1 MVAQSCLWTI
11 KYLLIKMR
19 NIKLIFLIISFLIIT
34 NFAKA
39 NLNISL
45 QKYLDDKNLEESSS
59 QIYFLKRC
67 SAIYAYASG
76 VVLKSDAI
84 SSKNFIEISNN
95 LLFKSVELMV
105 IEENKKLEEA
115 QKEAE
120 INRKQL
126 FNNYIADGKK
136 NWEKNKSH
144 FKGSYISEDMAI
156 CSKLTEEE

>member
-1 MVAQSCLWTI
+1 M
-11 KYLLIKMR
+11 KK
-19 NIKLIFLIISFLIIT
+19 IKLVIIIVFTLILS

-39 NLNISL
+39 DLNESL
-45 QKYLDDKNLEESSS
+45 KKYLDGKDLEKGST
-59 QIYFLKRC
+59 QIYLLKRC
-67 SAIYAYASG
+67 SSVYAYASG
-76 VVLKSDAI
+76 IVLKSDAV

-115 QKEAE
+115 QEEAE
-120 INRKQL
+120 NNRKEL

-144 FKGSYISEDMAI
+144 FKGSYISDDMVI
-156 CSKLTEEE
+156 CSKLIKED

>member
-1 MVAQSCLWTI
+1 M
-11 KYLLIKMR
+11 KK
-19 NIKLIFLIISFLIIT
+19 IKLVIIIVFTLILS

-39 NLNISL
+39 DQNESL
-45 QKYLDDKNLEESSS
+45 KIYLDGKDLEKGSI
-59 QIYFLKRC
+59 QIYLLKRC
-67 SAIYAYASG
+67 SSVYAYASG
-76 VVLKSDAI
+76 IVLKSDAV

-115 QKEAE
+115 QEEAE
-120 INRKQL
+120 NNRKEF

-144 FKGSYISEDMAI
+144 FKGSYISDDMAI
-156 CSKLTEEE
+156 CSKLIKD